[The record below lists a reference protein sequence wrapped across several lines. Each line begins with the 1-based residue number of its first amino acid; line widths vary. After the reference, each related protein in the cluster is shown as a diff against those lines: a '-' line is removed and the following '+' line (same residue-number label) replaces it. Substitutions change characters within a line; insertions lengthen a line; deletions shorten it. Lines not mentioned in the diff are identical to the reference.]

1 MDSPIE
7 HFELISVINNLKN
20 NKAPG
25 LDGIPYEFFKN
36 APIQYLENVL
46 LTFNKAFLNETIP
59 QSFKN
64 SILIPLFKK
73 GDPNLATNYRGLS
86 LINSIGKIFNNILL
100 VRLENWLNKSKI
112 LNEYQA
118 GFRKNYSTIDNIF
131 NLINTI
137 HLSSLK
143 TKHTYAFFVDFSC
156 AFDTIPR
163 NCLFYKLSQ
172 LGVSSK
178 FIRLLQ
184 LLYDDSMSRVWD
196 GCTLSEEFTIKSG
209 VKQGCVLSP
218 VLFSLYLNDLPE
230 TLPGGLT
237 VAGVS
242 IKILLYADDIV
253 ILSDSPVGLQ
263 KMIDCLH
270 NYCKQWCLTVNLNK
284 SKIIVFRNGPRLSKN
299 LNWHYG
305 AQNIDIVNSYMYLGV
320 NITYNL
326 SFNKHIENKLSASKI
341 AISSTWS
348 KYISNPKISFQN
360 KLKIFVA
367 ASRSIML
374 YAAQVWG
381 FIRYDAAEKLL
392 RFFIKRFFICRLIL
406 QTI

>member
-1 MDSPIE
+1 MRKKKVDFLNNNLNKLQNVKCSKEWWSLSKSLKTVSSQSHGPLSSDDFYSHFKSLLSVEEEQTFSWCMPYNIDPFMDSPIE

-270 NYCKQWCLTVNLNK
+270 NYCKQ
-284 SKIIVFRNGPRLSKN
+284 
-299 LNWHYG
+299 
-305 AQNIDIVNSYMYLGV
+305 
-320 NITYNL
+320 
-326 SFNKHIENKLSASKI
+326 
-341 AISSTWS
+341 
-348 KYISNPKISFQN
+348 
-360 KLKIFVA
+360 
-367 ASRSIML
+367 
-374 YAAQVWG
+374 
-381 FIRYDAAEKLL
+381 
-392 RFFIKRFFICRLIL
+392 
-406 QTI
+406 